1 MTLISGFYGNKKVF
15 YTIVFV
21 EESPNLILGT
31 VFFEEPIMV
40 PVIANK
46 PVIAGHG
53 FHFGER
59 YCCKLDYILYHRKEP
74 HK

>member
-1 MTLISGFYGNKKVF
+1 
-15 YTIVFV
+15 
-21 EESPNLILGT
+21 
-31 VFFEEPIMV
+31 MV
-40 PVIANK
+40 PVFANK

-53 FHFGER
+53 FHFDER